1 MQALR
6 PTFWMQGAV
15 SGQAFPTNVVLGDQS
30 DESYLA
36 STVPTYYCANWLNKQ
51 DGKNAK
57 IFEMPPIRDHLY
69 FEGTVGS
76 LPQGILEV
84 TEPLNKVFTGS
95 TIASDYPAL
104 YHTLISEGYTY
115 LVYDTALMQY
125 LSNIPQS
132 ERAGVLSTTFEN
144 TYLHLECADR
154 GLMLYRIRS
163 KSELSDTTVQLEP
176 DLIENSGFEGQDKSG
191 LPLTWNLTGDGSIIQ
206 VAGNPMLR
214 FNNETTITQEVP
226 VNVGETYQLDVDFQS
241 VKPENSATAQINWY
255 DSSGKLSLF
264 WREQINPT
272 EKLTSYSF
280 YQTVPSEVKT
290 AVIYISGSGVN
301 VDNVT
306 FQEIPQ
312 EVQIP

>member
-1 MQALR
+1 
-6 PTFWMQGAV
+6 
-15 SGQAFPTNVVLGDQS
+15 
-30 DESYLA
+30 
-36 STVPTYYCANWLNKQ
+36 
-51 DGKNAK
+51 
-57 IFEMPPIRDHLY
+57 
-69 FEGTVGS
+69 
-76 LPQGILEV
+76 
-84 TEPLNKVFTGS
+84 
-95 TIASDYPAL
+95 
-104 YHTLISEGYTY
+104 
-115 LVYDTALMQY
+115 
-125 LSNIPQS
+125 
-132 ERAGVLSTTFEN
+132 
-144 TYLHLECADR
+144 
-154 GLMLYRIRS
+154 
-163 KSELSDTTVQLEP
+163 
-176 DLIENSGFEGQDKSG
+176 
-191 LPLTWNLTGDGSIIQ
+191 
-206 VAGNPMLR
+206 MLR